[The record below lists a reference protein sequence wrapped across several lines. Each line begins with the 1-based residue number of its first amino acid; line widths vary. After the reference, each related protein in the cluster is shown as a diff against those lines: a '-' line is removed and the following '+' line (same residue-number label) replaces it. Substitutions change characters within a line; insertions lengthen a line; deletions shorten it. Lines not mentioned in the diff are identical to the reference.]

1 MMFDSVKTKPVST
14 SLSGKQNYSTVPAK
28 IKKLQLEWQV
38 NINTYI
44 SVDNK
49 ITLKREI

>member
-14 SLSGKQNYSTVPAK
+14 SSSGKQNYSTVPAK
-28 IKKLQLEWQV
+28 LKKLQQEWQV

>member
-1 MMFDSVKTKPVST
+1 MFDSVKTKPVST

-28 IKKLQLEWQV
+28 LKKLQREWQV

-49 ITLKREI
+49 ITLEREIQ